1 MLKDAVAIDM
11 QVPDSAGTSTAMHT
25 GIKTDSGVI
34 GVGPGV
40 VRGDHATV
48 AGNELTSIL
57 GLAEMAGM
65 STGVI
70 STARITH
77 ATPAAAYA
85 VSAERDWEGDK
96 DIPEEQLALG
106 AVDIA
111 RQLIEYPYGD
121 GLEVALGGGRRS
133 FLPGSMADPEDA
145 GHTGERLDER
155 DLTREWVDRYANAA
169 FVWNAEQFAAI
180 DPART
185 DHLLGLFERSHMEYE
200 HDRPTDAGGEPS
212 LAEMTGK
219 AIRILSRNPN
229 GFYLLVEAGRVDHAH
244 HDVNAYRTLTDG
256 LAFADAVAT
265 AAGMTSEQD
274 FSLRAPDEE
283 FDLDPYLEAIRRELA
298 SFGFSFR
305 VERRSKRVS
314 TAIESAF
321 IKGGTRVNLA
331 HVGMPDYL
339 QERLPRLQQVRIRL
353 DVDTDPP
360 PLARYDVLTLLTPIP
375 FQVRLFDLPCL
386 FAGKL
391 HALLCRDW
399 MMRVKGRDFYD
410 FVWYL
415 GRRIRCDVRHL
426 QARMEQ
432 TGHWQAGEDLDVVH
446 LRRLLTRRFE
456 QVDFDQ
462 ARSDVRPFIRDDA
475 ELALWDRTFFQSL
488 AGRVDG

>member
-1 MLKDAVAIDM
+1 MN
-11 QVPDSAGTSTAMHT
+11 TALQALL
-25 GIKTDSGVI
+25 DRYE
-34 GVGPGV
+34 P
-40 VRGDHATV
+40 R
-48 AGNELTSIL
+48 
-57 GLAEMAGM
+57 
-65 STGVI
+65 
-70 STARITH
+70 
-77 ATPAAAYA
+77 TPADYENALKEI
-85 VSAERDWEGDK
+85 VQD
-96 DIPEEQLALG
+96 LA
-106 AVDIA
+106 
-111 RQLIEYPYGD
+111 
-121 GLEVALGGGRRS
+121 
-133 FLPGSMADPEDA
+133 
-145 GHTGERLDER
+145 
-155 DLTREWVDRYANAA
+155 
-169 FVWNAEQFAAI
+169 
-180 DPART
+180 
-185 DHLLGLFERSHMEYE
+185 LLGLWRAKFYE
-200 HDRPTDAGGEPS
+200 HAAFYGGTA
-212 LAEMTGK
+212 L
-219 AIRILSRNPN
+219 RI
-229 GFYLLVEAGRVDHAH
+229 FH
-244 HDVNAYRTLTDG
+244 G
-256 LAFADAVAT
+256 LPRF
-265 AAGMTSEQD
+265 SEDMD
-274 FSLRAPDEE
+274 FSLLVPDEE

-314 TAIESAF
+314 TPVESAF

-339 QERLPRLQQVRIRL
+339 LERLPRLQQIRIRL

-432 TGHWQAGEDLDVVH
+432 TGHWQAGEDLDVAR

-462 ARSDVRPFIRDDA
+462 ARSDVRPFLRDDA
-475 ELALWDRTFFQSL
+475 ELDLWDRTFFQSL
-488 AGRVDG
+488 AGRVDE

>member
-1 MLKDAVAIDM
+1 MNIALQALLDRYE
-11 QVPDSAGTSTAMHT
+11 P
-25 GIKTDSGVI
+25 
-34 GVGPGV
+34 
-40 VRGDHATV
+40 R
-48 AGNELTSIL
+48 
-57 GLAEMAGM
+57 
-65 STGVI
+65 
-70 STARITH
+70 
-77 ATPAAAYA
+77 TPADCENALKEI
-85 VSAERDWEGDK
+85 VQK
-96 DIPEEQLALG
+96 LA
-106 AVDIA
+106 
-111 RQLIEYPYGD
+111 
-121 GLEVALGGGRRS
+121 
-133 FLPGSMADPEDA
+133 
-145 GHTGERLDER
+145 
-155 DLTREWVDRYANAA
+155 
-169 FVWNAEQFAAI
+169 
-180 DPART
+180 
-185 DHLLGLFERSHMEYE
+185 LLGLWRAKFYE
-200 HDRPTDAGGEPS
+200 HAAFYGGTA
-212 LAEMTGK
+212 L
-219 AIRILSRNPN
+219 RIFHELPR
-229 GFYLLVEAGRVDHAH
+229 F
-244 HDVNAYRTLTDG
+244 
-256 LAFADAVAT
+256 
-265 AAGMTSEQD
+265 SEDMD

-360 PLARYDVLTLLTPIP
+360 PLARYEVLTLLTPIP

-432 TGHWQAGEDLDVVH
+432 TGHWQAGDDLDVAR

>member
-1 MLKDAVAIDM
+1 MN
-11 QVPDSAGTSTAMHT
+11 TALQALL
-25 GIKTDSGVI
+25 DRYE
-34 GVGPGV
+34 P
-40 VRGDHATV
+40 R
-48 AGNELTSIL
+48 
-57 GLAEMAGM
+57 
-65 STGVI
+65 
-70 STARITH
+70 
-77 ATPAAAYA
+77 TPADYENALKE
-85 VSAERDWEGDK
+85 VVQE
-96 DIPEEQLALG
+96 LA
-106 AVDIA
+106 
-111 RQLIEYPYGD
+111 
-121 GLEVALGGGRRS
+121 
-133 FLPGSMADPEDA
+133 
-145 GHTGERLDER
+145 
-155 DLTREWVDRYANAA
+155 
-169 FVWNAEQFAAI
+169 
-180 DPART
+180 
-185 DHLLGLFERSHMEYE
+185 LLGLWRAKFYE
-200 HDRPTDAGGEPS
+200 HAAFYGGTA
-212 LAEMTGK
+212 L
-219 AIRILSRNPN
+219 RI
-229 GFYLLVEAGRVDHAH
+229 FH
-244 HDVNAYRTLTDG
+244 G
-256 LAFADAVAT
+256 LPRF
-265 AAGMTSEQD
+265 SEDMD
-274 FSLRAPDEE
+274 FSLLAPYEG
-283 FDLDPYLEAIRRELA
+283 FDLDPYLEAIRCELA

-339 QERLPRLQQVRIRL
+339 QERLPRLPQVRIRL

-360 PLARYDVLTLLTPIP
+360 PLARYEVLTLLTPIP

-432 TGHWQAGEDLDVVH
+432 TGHWQAGEDLDVAR

-462 ARSDVRPFIRDDA
+462 ARNDVRPFLRDDA
-475 ELALWDRTFFQSL
+475 ELDLWNRTFFQSL

>member
-1 MLKDAVAIDM
+1 MNIALQALLDRYE
-11 QVPDSAGTSTAMHT
+11 P
-25 GIKTDSGVI
+25 
-34 GVGPGV
+34 
-40 VRGDHATV
+40 R
-48 AGNELTSIL
+48 
-57 GLAEMAGM
+57 
-65 STGVI
+65 
-70 STARITH
+70 
-77 ATPAAAYA
+77 TPADCENALKEI
-85 VSAERDWEGDK
+85 VQK
-96 DIPEEQLALG
+96 LA
-106 AVDIA
+106 
-111 RQLIEYPYGD
+111 
-121 GLEVALGGGRRS
+121 
-133 FLPGSMADPEDA
+133 
-145 GHTGERLDER
+145 
-155 DLTREWVDRYANAA
+155 
-169 FVWNAEQFAAI
+169 
-180 DPART
+180 
-185 DHLLGLFERSHMEYE
+185 LLGLWRAKFYE
-200 HDRPTDAGGEPS
+200 HAAFYGGTA
-212 LAEMTGK
+212 L
-219 AIRILSRNPN
+219 RIFHELPR
-229 GFYLLVEAGRVDHAH
+229 F
-244 HDVNAYRTLTDG
+244 
-256 LAFADAVAT
+256 
-265 AAGMTSEQD
+265 SEDMD

-360 PLARYDVLTLLTPIP
+360 PLARYEVLTLLTPIP

-391 HALLCRDW
+391 HAILCREW
-399 MMRVKGRDFYD
+399 KARVKGRDFYD

-432 TGHWQAGEDLDVVH
+432 TGHWQASEDLDAVH

-456 QVDFDQ
+456 QVDIDQ
-462 ARSDVRPFIRDDA
+462 ARSDIRPFIRDDA

>member
-1 MLKDAVAIDM
+1 MNIALQALLDRYE
-11 QVPDSAGTSTAMHT
+11 P
-25 GIKTDSGVI
+25 
-34 GVGPGV
+34 
-40 VRGDHATV
+40 R
-48 AGNELTSIL
+48 
-57 GLAEMAGM
+57 
-65 STGVI
+65 
-70 STARITH
+70 
-77 ATPAAAYA
+77 TPADCENALKEI
-85 VSAERDWEGDK
+85 VQK
-96 DIPEEQLALG
+96 LA
-106 AVDIA
+106 
-111 RQLIEYPYGD
+111 
-121 GLEVALGGGRRS
+121 
-133 FLPGSMADPEDA
+133 
-145 GHTGERLDER
+145 
-155 DLTREWVDRYANAA
+155 
-169 FVWNAEQFAAI
+169 
-180 DPART
+180 
-185 DHLLGLFERSHMEYE
+185 LLGLWRAKFYE
-200 HDRPTDAGGEPS
+200 HAAFYGGTA
-212 LAEMTGK
+212 L
-219 AIRILSRNPN
+219 RIFHELPR
-229 GFYLLVEAGRVDHAH
+229 F
-244 HDVNAYRTLTDG
+244 
-256 LAFADAVAT
+256 
-265 AAGMTSEQD
+265 SEDMD

-331 HVGMPDYL
+331 HVGMPDYRL
-339 QERLPRLQQVRIRL
+339 ERLPRLQQVRIRL

-360 PLARYDVLTLLTPIP
+360 PLARYEVLTLLTPIP

-391 HALLCRDW
+391 HAILCRDW

-432 TGHWQAGEDLDVVH
+432 TGHWQAGDDLDVAR

-462 ARSDVRPFIRDDA
+462 ARSDIRPFIRDDA

>member
-1 MLKDAVAIDM
+1 MNI
-11 QVPDSAGTSTAMHT
+11 
-25 GIKTDSGVI
+25 
-34 GVGPGV
+34 
-40 VRGDHATV
+40 
-48 AGNELTSIL
+48 
-57 GLAEMAGM
+57 
-65 STGVI
+65 
-70 STARITH
+70 
-77 ATPAAAYA
+77 
-85 VSAERDWEGDK
+85 
-96 DIPEEQLALG
+96 AL
-106 AVDIA
+106 
-111 RQLIEYPYGD
+111 Q
-121 GLEVALGGGRRS
+121 AL
-133 FLPGSMADPEDA
+133 L
-145 GHTGERLDER
+145 
-155 DLTREWVDRYANAA
+155 DRYEPHTLADYENALKEIIQELA
-169 FVWNAEQFAAI
+169 
-180 DPART
+180 
-185 DHLLGLFERSHMEYE
+185 LLGLWRAKFYE
-200 HDRPTDAGGEPS
+200 HAAFYGGTA
-212 LAEMTGK
+212 L
-219 AIRILSRNPN
+219 RI
-229 GFYLLVEAGRVDHAH
+229 FH
-244 HDVNAYRTLTDG
+244 G
-256 LAFADAVAT
+256 LPRF
-265 AAGMTSEQD
+265 SEDMD
-274 FSLRAPDEE
+274 FSLLAPDEE

-305 VERRSKRVS
+305 VARRSKRVS
-314 TAIESAF
+314 TTIESAF

-456 QVDFDQ
+456 QVDIDQ